1 MFHFHESTV
10 IRLFENNNIEKII
23 NIDFN
28 TYLAVDLS
36 IPMNT
41 KKKNINLIDLFKN
54 KYLYSSEN
62 SIDIDENPNTD
73 EINEEKKVKIKIK
86 KNLALKL

>member
-1 MFHFHESTV
+1 
-10 IRLFENNNIEKII
+10 
-23 NIDFN
+23 
-28 TYLAVDLS
+28 
-36 IPMNT
+36 MNT
-41 KKKNINLIDLFKN
+41 KKNISLIDLLKN
-54 KYLYSSEN
+54 KYLKYSEN